1 MKHVDQGEYTEGHY
15 YTPAEKASTPLTA
28 FAGKEKQKKSAA
40 GLTGKLP
47 ILSRKTPTGIG
58 TESIPCRTRR
68 RNIQLRQF
76 RIT

>member
-28 FAGKEKQKKSAA
+28 FADKEKQKKSAA

-47 ILSRKTPTGIG
+47 MEQRVYRAGQNAGIYSCG
-58 TESIPCRTRR
+58 NSG
-68 RNIQLRQF
+68 
-76 RIT
+76 